1 MGIEF
6 SNEDEVFSQIAEKIA
21 AGAVAGMTEACLLV
35 EGDAKRD
42 CPVDDGI
49 LRESITHS
57 VQQEEEG
64 QYVGYIGTN
73 IEYAPYV
80 HQGTGIYAIEGN
92 GRKEVPWVYKGKDG
106 KFRSTKG
113 IKPKPFIYNAMEKNR
128 SQIVDKMRE
137 ALKK

>member
-21 AGAVAGMTEACLLV
+21 AGAAAGMTEACLLV

-57 VQQEEEG
+57 VQQEEG

-73 IEYAPYV
+73 IDYAPYV

-106 KFRSTKG
+106 KFHSTKG

-128 SQIVDKMRE
+128 SKIVEKMKE
-137 ALKK
+137 ALE